1 MAFMLVTADYL
12 AQISAPDYLDK
23 LPRLY
28 MEFQESF
35 DHNRIPLEERP
46 YQSARELLEKTPG
59 FWAGYVLPVLNDK
72 VGGVYRYLAPPG
84 QPNPYLRAAESNV
97 EEVKRRVPGDAV

>member
-1 MAFMLVTADYL
+1 MAFLLVTADYL

-28 MEFQESF
+28 QEFQESF
-35 DHNRIPLEERP
+35 DHNRIPLDQRP
-46 YQSARELLEKTPG
+46 YRSARELLEKTPS
-59 FWAGYVLPVLNDK
+59 FWTDYVLPVLNEK

-84 QPNPYLRAAESNV
+84 QPNPYIEAAEANV
-97 EEVKRRVPGDAV
+97 AEVRRRMEEAG